1 VTLAQKSGGYL
12 RIFSE
17 DDIERIHNATLD
29 VLENTG
35 VRFLSKD
42 AQRILGDAGARVRDD
57 GVCFFPPYI
66 IERAIRETPAQF
78 TRYPLDP
85 KLPPVRMGGDHFHI
99 SPSSLILNVL
109 DLETGRH
116 RPGTIK
122 DMRDFLR
129 LGDALPNYAVN
140 NPGVWAQDVPPP
152 LFQAYYVA
160 ATHFNTGKSAPGGD
174 ILTKQHADDVMLL
187 HEITL
192 GDRKELGRKKTYYFT
207 ACPVSALT
215 WGENVISFIEAAKLG
230 APVGLM
236 PMPFAGSC
244 HPVTLAGL
252 IVQMNAEI
260 LAALVLVQTVNP
272 GNPVLY
278 QVFPGVMDMRA
289 ATHSFGCPETALV
302 CAGGAQLARHYRIP
316 VDTITGYVDS
326 KVPDAQAGFEKM
338 QVALLPALAGSN
350 FISLYG
356 GSLDFGETIS
366 FEQLV
371 IDDEIAGNVLR
382 CRRGIGVSEETLAV
396 DLIAKVGHGGNYLT
410 EDHTLE
416 HFRDEI
422 FDATFADRRRRAAWT
437 ADGALDAAQ
446 RARAKAKEIL
456 KTHHPSPIDDATK
469 KELEKAIRG
478 MAKRENVE
486 FVPLE

>member
-1 VTLAQKSGGYL
+1 MTLARKSGGYL
-12 RIFSE
+12 RLFSE

-35 VRFLSKD
+35 VRFLSRE
-42 AQRILGDAGARVRDD
+42 AQGILGDAGARVRDD
-57 GVCFFPPYI
+57 GVVFFPAYL
-66 IERAIRETPAQF
+66 IERAIADTPAQW
-78 TRYPLDP
+78 TRYPLDAS
-85 KLPPVRMGGDHFHI
+85 LAPVRMGGDHFCV

-109 DLETGRH
+109 DLETGAH
-116 RPGTIK
+116 RPGTIQ
-122 DMRDFLR
+122 DMRDYLR

-160 ATHFNTGKSAPGGD
+160 AIHFNTGKPAPGGD
-174 ILTKQHADDVMLL
+174 ILTKQNADDVMLL

-192 GDRKELGRKKTYYFT
+192 GDRKELGRKKTYHFT
-207 ACPVSALT
+207 GCPVSALT
-215 WGENVISFIEAAKLG
+215 WGENVISFIESAKLG

-252 IVQMNAEI
+252 IVQMNVEI
-260 LAALVLVQTVNP
+260 LAANVMVQAVNP

-278 QVFPGVMDMRA
+278 QVFPGAMDMRA

-316 VDTITGYVDS
+316 VDTITGYIDS
-326 KVPDAQAGFEKM
+326 KVPDAQAGYEKM
-338 QVALLPALAGSN
+338 MVSLLPAMAGSN

-371 IDDEIAGNVLR
+371 IDDEIVGNVLR
-382 CRRGIGVSEETLAV
+382 CRQGIGVSEETLAV
-396 DLIAKVGHGGNYLT
+396 DVIAKVAHGGSYLM
-410 EDHTLE
+410 EEHTLA
-416 HFRDEI
+416 HFREEI
-422 FDATFADRRRRAAWT
+422 FDARFADRRRRSAWQD
-437 ADGALDAAQ
+437 DGAQDAAT

-456 KTHHPSPIDDATK
+456 AAHHPSPIDEATK
-469 KELEKAIRG
+469 KELEKAIRA

-486 FVPLE
+486 FVPLG